1 VPEAIPLTADMVM
14 VLGILIFTIVLS
26 FSNVIRSDVVA
37 VLVLV
42 VLGITRLLPPEQLF
56 SGFSNEAVMSMIAV
70 MIIGAGLE
78 KSGIAHRIA
87 RWILKLGREHPNRV
101 STVLMLTSGVIS
113 AFMRS
118 LGTVALL
125 LPVVTKITVR
135 TGIPKSRLLMP
146 IAFCSILG
154 GTLTMIGSS
163 PLILLNSLLRNSNY
177 HVHDAHDY
185 VGILKP
191 FHFFAVF
198 PIGLVLLALGVVYF
212 VVLGRRFLPKEP
224 AQFFS
229 SSTTKAHFLKTYGK
243 GGDIFELKVPKNS
256 PLIGLTLK
264 DIEVQCDPSSSVLA
278 VLSGQSLH
286 FPPLRKIIIE
296 EGDWIAM
303 MGIKEKISVFA
314 DQVGLKLQ
322 PRLNVFAEMLHPVR
336 AGLCEAVVPPSSQL
350 IGKELRELHM
360 KRTHQVHVLAV
371 YRGQTVYQG
380 EDLKNLILRS
390 GDTLGMYCRWE
401 ALADFHKNPDFVV
414 VTTSYPREEIRPRKV
429 KFALTFFVL
438 AIMLIVL
445 GGFPVS
451 IGLLMGAVGMISTGV
466 LTIDEAYESV
476 SWKTVFLMAGL
487 IPLGLVM
494 QSTHTTDWL
503 TQHTPL
509 LKQDLPGW
517 AIQGGLALLSTAFAF
532 FISSVGATIVL
543 VPVALDI
550 AVHMGADPRVYA
562 LIVAIASSN
571 SFLIPNQQVNALI
584 AGPGKY
590 STKDFFKVGSGIT
603 IMYWV
608 VSLIAINILF

>member
-1 VPEAIPLTADMVM
+1 VPEVVPLTLDMVL

-26 FSNVIRSDVVA
+26 LSNVIRADIVA

-42 VLGITRLLPPEQLF
+42 VLGMTRLLPPEQLF

-78 KSGIAHRIA
+78 KSGIAQRIA
-87 RWILKLGREHPNRV
+87 RWILKIGKEHPNKI

-125 LPVVTKITVR
+125 LPVVTRITVR

-146 IAFCSILG
+146 VAFCSILG
-154 GTLTMIGSS
+154 GTLTMIGTSS
-163 PLILLNSLLRNSNY
+163 LILLNSLLNSSN
-177 HVHDAHDY
+177 HHLQNNH
-185 VGILKP
+185 ISLKP
-191 FHFFAVF
+191 FHFFSIF
-198 PIGLVLLALGVVYF
+198 PIGLFLLLIGVAYF
-212 VVLGRRFLPKEP
+212 WAFGKRFLPKEP
-224 AQFFS
+224 PQVFS

-243 GGDIFELKVPKNS
+243 GGDIFELKVPKGS

-264 DIEVQCDPSSSVLA
+264 DIEVKLDPSSSILA
-278 VLSGQSLH
+278 VLSGQELH
-286 FPPLRKIIIE
+286 FPPLRKIIIA

-303 MGIKEKISVFA
+303 MGIKEIISVFA
-314 DQVGLKLQ
+314 ADVGLKLL
-322 PRLNVFAEMLHPVR
+322 PKLNVFAEMLHPVR

-380 EDLKNLILRS
+380 EDLKALILRS
-390 GDTLGMYCRWE
+390 GDTLGMFCRWE

-414 VTTSYPREEIRPRKV
+414 VTTSYPREEVRPKKV
-429 KFALTFFVL
+429 KFALTFFIL
-438 AIMLIVL
+438 AIALIVL

-451 IGLLMGAVGMISTGV
+451 IGLLLGAVGMIATGV

-476 SWKTVFLMAGL
+476 SWKTVFLVAGL

-494 QSTHTTDWL
+494 QATHTTDWL
-503 TQHTPL
+503 TQHSPL
-509 LKQDLPGW
+509 LKEDLPVW
-517 AIQGGLALLSTAFAF
+517 VIQGLLALLSTAFAF
-532 FISSVGATIVL
+532 FISNAGATIVL
-543 VPVALDI
+543 VPVAIDL
-550 AVHMGADPRVYA
+550 AVHTGADPRVFA
-562 LIVAIASSN
+562 LIVAIASTN
-571 SFLIPNQQVNALI
+571 SFLMPTQQVNALI
-584 AGPGKY
+584 AGPGGY
-590 STKDFFKVGSGIT
+590 NTKDFFKVGIGIT
-603 IMYWV
+603 LLYWIITLAGIN
-608 VSLIAINILF
+608 LIF